1 MDPFDVLKLI
11 VKIGFF
17 IFLIIF
23 FIVRYRNKKKGI
35 VDDAVDIDL
44 DNTTQGM
51 LILRHRKF
59 WGKIQLLLDDKILE
73 EFSLPKLS
81 VNTNFTFNPKV
92 VKGINEI
99 IITRPVVLAG
109 MSNGWRYQVIG
120 HKKTVDIT
128 V

>member
-51 LILRHRKF
+51 VILRQRKF
-59 WGKIQLLLDDKILE
+59 CGKIQLLLDDKILE

-81 VNTNFTFNPKV
+81 VNTNFTLNPEV